1 MLDTKFK
8 KIIFFVAFLAS
19 IILSTYTYIN
29 HDKENLTKSNNQYNN
44 LIKGDSAH
52 YFVKARYFQKNLE
65 NNNFFLFSGEY
76 QASFLYPIL
85 IGGFYHLFNE
95 NVFNTDEIKDVNP
108 PNPTPVK
115 LYFLILQSFFYFF
128 SVAFLISKL
137 DKLDK
142 SVKNILIL
150 FLLFEPT
157 IFQYHS
163 LFMTESIY
171 LSLLNFFIGIMLR
184 PPIYLY
190 KNFFLGIFLGIMYM
204 LKTTSFYLLIP
215 IFIYYLFF
223 FKLKSLAKFFFIS
236 LGYLIVIFFIG
247 YSNYE
252 RSGIF
257 YFTPTQAN
265 DAIHWYLADPIYSK
279 SKGIPS
285 EEAYDIKKENEE
297 KWINENNIDLNVE
310 KDRIELSIFK
320 KEYTLKIIKEAPIV
334 TIKYVVWKTFQ
345 FLIIN
350 PLHLS
355 SYLNM
360 NMVDK
365 DYWKIDNSK
374 KKLYFSLSY
383 SLLFYIIVVIGFIKS
398 LKNLD
403 IRINFLL
410 LILSIYFTFLL
421 GWTGGSRY
429 NLPIIIL
436 LSLYFSFGL
445 RQVIQKFT
453 SK

>member
-1 MLDTKFK
+1 M
-8 KIIFFVAFLAS
+8 
-19 IILSTYTYIN
+19 
-29 HDKENLTKSNNQYNN
+29 
-44 LIKGDSAH
+44 
-52 YFVKARYFQKNLE
+52 
-65 NNNFFLFSGEY
+65 
-76 QASFLYPIL
+76 
-85 IGGFYHLFNE
+85 
-95 NVFNTDEIKDVNP
+95 
-108 PNPTPVK
+108 
-115 LYFLILQSFFYFF
+115 
-128 SVAFLISKL
+128 
-137 DKLDK
+137 
-142 SVKNILIL
+142 
-150 FLLFEPT
+150 
-157 IFQYHS
+157 
-163 LFMTESIY
+163 
-171 LSLLNFFIGIMLR
+171 
-184 PPIYLY
+184 
-190 KNFFLGIFLGIMYM
+190 
-204 LKTTSFYLLIP
+204 
-215 IFIYYLFF
+215 
-223 FKLKSLAKFFFIS
+223 
-236 LGYLIVIFFIG
+236 
-247 YSNYE
+247 
-252 RSGIF
+252 
-257 YFTPTQAN
+257 
-265 DAIHWYLADPIYSK
+265 
-279 SKGIPS
+279 
-285 EEAYDIKKENEE
+285 
-297 KWINENNIDLNVE
+297 E

-365 DYWKIDNSK
+365 DYWKTDNSK

-410 LILSIYFTFLL
+410 LILSFYFTFLL

-445 RQVIQKFT
+445 RQVIQKFS